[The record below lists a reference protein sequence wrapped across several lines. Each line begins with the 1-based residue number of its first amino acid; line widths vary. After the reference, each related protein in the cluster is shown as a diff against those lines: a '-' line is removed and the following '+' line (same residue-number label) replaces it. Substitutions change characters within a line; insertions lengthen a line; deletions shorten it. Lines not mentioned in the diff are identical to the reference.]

1 MGQGTAAPAG
11 GLRERAR
18 RAIRAEIARVGM
30 ELFLRKGFEPTTVEE
45 IAAAAGISRRS
56 FFRYFGSKDEVVLA
70 HLDELA
76 ATVTEA
82 LAARPADEDP
92 WVSLRRAF
100 DAIVA
105 EAEADRAAGFGLARL
120 LNETEALRGQYA
132 ERQKRA
138 WVESAA
144 PVIAGRLPPLA
155 GPGPDIRAEALVAAA
170 LGCVAI
176 VADACLAGGP
186 EADFAALLDQ
196 AMAAVRPLG

>member
-30 ELFLRKGFEPTTVEE
+30 ELFLRNGFEPTTVEE

-56 FFRYFGSKDEVVLA
+56 FFRYFASKDEVVLA

-100 DAIVA
+100 DAVVA
-105 EAEADRAAGFGLARL
+105 EAEADRAANYGLTRL

-138 WVESAA
+138 WVEAAA
-144 PVIAGRLPPLA
+144 PILAARLPPHA
-155 GPGPDIRAEALVAAA
+155 GPGPDLRAEALVAAA
-170 LGCVAI
+170 LGCVSI
-176 VADACLAGGP
+176 VADACLACGP

-196 AMAAVRPLG
+196 AMAAVRPLS